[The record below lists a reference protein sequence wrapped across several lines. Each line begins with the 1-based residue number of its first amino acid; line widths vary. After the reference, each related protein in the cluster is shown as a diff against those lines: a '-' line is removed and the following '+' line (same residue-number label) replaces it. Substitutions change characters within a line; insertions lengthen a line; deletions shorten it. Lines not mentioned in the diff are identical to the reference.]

1 MTIAFDFD
9 GPIHK
14 YRKGWQNGEIYD
26 ELNHNTIALMKE
38 LLDKGHKVF
47 ILSTRSRFQIKRY
60 FDSFIIKHDGQTWV
74 GNEPAM
80 DLSWYENKVIPFDY
94 KTFWGLKK
102 FWNKKYVCGI
112 CNHKAVFDVLI
123 DDRAINYNPLMG
135 ITIEEILS
143 FKPGVYP
150 IIRFP
155 DKVLNE
161 IIKDNKI

>member
-47 ILSTRSRFQIKRY
+47 ILSTRSRFQIKTHFEY
-60 FDSFIIKHDGQTWV
+60 LQDTEDV
-74 GNEPAM
+74 GIPTI
-80 DLSWYENKVIPFDY
+80 DKSVIPFEF
-94 KTFWGLKK
+94 KTFWGFKK

-123 DDRAINYNPLMG
+123 DDRAINYNPLIG

-155 DKVLNE
+155 DKELNE
-161 IIKDNKI
+161 IK

>member
-9 GPIHK
+9 GVIHK

-26 ELNHNTIALMKE
+26 DINRDILHLIKD
-38 LLDKGHKVF
+38 LLDEGHIVF
-47 ILSTRSRFQIKRY
+47 ILSSRSRFQIKRY

-80 DLSWYENKVIPFDY
+80 DLSWYENTVIPFQY
-94 KTFWGLKK
+94 ETFWGFKK
-102 FWNKKYVCGI
+102 FWNKQYVCGI

-150 IIRFP
+150 IIRYP
-155 DKVLNE
+155 DKELNE
-161 IIKDNKI
+161 IK